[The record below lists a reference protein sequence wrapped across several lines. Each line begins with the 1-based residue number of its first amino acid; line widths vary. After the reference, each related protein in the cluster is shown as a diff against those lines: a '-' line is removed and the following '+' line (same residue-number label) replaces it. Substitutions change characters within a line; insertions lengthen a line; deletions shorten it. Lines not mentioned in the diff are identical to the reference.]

1 MIEPEHFDYEM
12 FGLKV
17 DGSPHFRP
25 LILCAMSNTLKKIFS
40 NFDLILSGFF
50 LCITVLV
57 VIVNVALRYLA
68 HGGIFWA
75 EEVATTSFIWSV
87 FVGAAAAYRYNMHI
101 GIDLVSKFGPP
112 AWRSF
117 VAVVI
122 DSLMLVINGYIVY
135 LSILFTNSNTLKRT
149 PVLDIPAFYVN
160 MALTVGFTLMSLY
173 ALGFLY
179 RDIRIL
185 FGVNNNSLPEK

>member
-1 MIEPEHFDYEM
+1 
-12 FGLKV
+12 
-17 DGSPHFRP
+17 
-25 LILCAMSNTLKKIFS
+25 MSTTPKQIFS

-57 VIVNVALRYLA
+57 VIVNVALRYLF
-68 HGGIFWA
+68 HGGIYWA

-87 FVGAAAAYRYNMHI
+87 FIGSAAAYRYNMHI

-117 VAVVI
+117 IAVLI
-122 DSLMLVINGYIVY
+122 DLMMLVINGYIVY
-135 LSILFTNSNTLKRT
+135 LSIFFMNANKLKRT
-149 PVLDIPAFYVN
+149 PVLDIPALYVN
-160 MALTVGFTLMSLY
+160 LALTVGFGLMVLY

-179 RDIRIL
+179 RDLRDL
-185 FGVNNNSLPEK
+185 FGTKTHSVTE